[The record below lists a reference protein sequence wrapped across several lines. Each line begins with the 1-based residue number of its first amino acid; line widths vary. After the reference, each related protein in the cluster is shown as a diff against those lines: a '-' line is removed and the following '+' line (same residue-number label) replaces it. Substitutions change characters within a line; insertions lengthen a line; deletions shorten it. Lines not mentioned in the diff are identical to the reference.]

1 MVDDVK
7 AAELAAVVAE
17 KMIQPSEGNRWEL
30 IKKKLV
36 QLFGGLIMEKDEDG
50 IYVISTGKAAWWLA
64 FIPAIVIWVSS
75 GGKLDAGEALK
86 DISPNH
92 FNILLTL
99 AGYNFA
105 KKAVDVAKSYVASK
119 QSKDESDGP
128 G

>member
-7 AAELAAVVAE
+7 VAELAAVVAE

-36 QLFGGLIMEKDEDG
+36 QLLGGLIMEKNEDG
-50 IYVISTGKAAWWLA
+50 LYVVSTGKVAWWLA
-64 FIPAIVIWVSS
+64 FIPAIVIWILS

-105 KKAVDVAKSYVASK
+105 KKAVDAAKGYIASK
-119 QSKDESDGP
+119 QTKDESDGP

>member
-7 AAELAAVVAE
+7 IAELAAVVAE
-17 KMIQPSEGNRWEL
+17 KMIQPSKGNRWEM

-36 QLFGGLIMEKDEDG
+36 QLLGGLIMEKNEDG
-50 IYVISTGKAAWWLA
+50 LYVISTGKFAWWLA
-64 FIPAIVIWVSS
+64 FIPAIVIWVTA

-99 AGYNFA
+99 AGYNMS
-105 KKAVDVAKSYVASK
+105 KRLTNVAKNFIASK
-119 QSKDESDGP
+119 QAKDETDGP